1 MPFLLIMPSSFNAA
15 AAVFE
20 IVPNFRT
27 FKCRSSRPV
36 VLVGIDD
43 ELVVDGNHLG
53 RSILLDTVELHL
65 HATQIE
71 FQHRR
76 HRSMPLIMQ
85 AAIEARNSSAGL
97 KRRPA
102 IDLRVEDDLGHFRG
116 GNAAVRIDPSGA
128 DAVFE
133 HWFHLGSQSAGKVF
147 RFRQATR
154 RRVHWAQSR
163 IESKNARFPQSGNSK
178 QTPHLYPRELRANP

>member
-65 HATQIE
+65 HATQIVPA
-71 FQHRR
+71 
-76 HRSMPLIMQ
+76 SASPLDALDHASGNRGQ
-85 AAIEARNSSAGL
+85 EQFSGIEASAG
-97 KRRPA
+97 
-102 IDLRVEDDLGHFRG
+102 H
-116 GNAAVRIDPSGA
+116 
-128 DAVFE
+128 
-133 HWFHLGSQSAGKVF
+133 
-147 RFRQATR
+147 
-154 RRVHWAQSR
+154 
-163 IESKNARFPQSGNSK
+163 
-178 QTPHLYPRELRANP
+178 